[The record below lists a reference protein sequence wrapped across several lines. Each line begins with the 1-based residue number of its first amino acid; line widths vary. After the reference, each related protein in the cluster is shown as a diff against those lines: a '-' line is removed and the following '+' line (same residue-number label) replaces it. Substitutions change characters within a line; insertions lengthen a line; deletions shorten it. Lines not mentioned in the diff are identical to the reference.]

1 MVKNGK
7 PTFMIISR
15 ANKERYRDL
24 KTEPL
29 NDFAKWVDNW
39 PTSVDEAIQLLN
51 TFHIEKQPWGVQ
63 KTQAEMAI
71 AQATGGNQARE
82 NGNRGRSINHSTIC
96 TRSSSTRSSTTSS
109 RMLLFHNK
117 STCMKN
123 NF

>member
-82 NGNRGRSINHSTIC
+82 NGNRGRSIKNMIC
-96 TRSSSTRSSTTSS
+96 YKCREAG
-109 RMLLFHNK
+109 HIA
-117 STCMKN
+117 
-123 NF
+123 